1 MKPLKLII
9 AIILLPTI
17 VAVTRTLYW
26 LMTEHVPPANA
37 HPLFSPLTL
46 GFIGGLLLLFFLP
59 RPIQTYVLGHE
70 LTHALWGILMGAR
83 IGKIKVSKRGGH
95 VELSKTNF
103 LISLAP
109 YFFPFYTTLVIVI
122 YCLISLFFSVEAYH
136 KLFLSL
142 VGITWAF
149 HLYFTIQMVM
159 TRQPDITQNGH
170 IFSFIIIYNLNL
182 IILVVGGSAW
192 VQAHSPIA
200 SNICST
206 NPFNVINGVLNTSKS
221 SPIKSKPTCASK
233 NGKNLFRKC

>member
-9 AIILLPTI
+9 ALILLPTI

-170 IFSFIIIYNLNL
+170 LFSFIIIYNLNL
-182 IILVVGGSAW
+182 IIIGCWWICMGPSTF
-192 VQAHSPIA
+192 
-200 SNICST
+200 SNS
-206 NPFNVINGVLNTSKS
+206 FEYLLNESLQCYQWS
-221 SPIKSKPTCASK
+221 FEHIKELTHQIETYVRIQEWKKFIP
-233 NGKNLFRKC
+233 